1 MTTLPSWD
9 PCFAPVSR
17 PALSDRARV
26 RVVQVMATGTNG
38 GAQEHVYNLVSRMNR
53 DRYDVSVVSLSPGSA
68 VRKLQRLGIDV
79 TVIDEPDDAIATGI
93 LAAHL
98 FDVRADVIHNHM
110 YRAEIVGT
118 KAAIALGEAGHRRPW
133 VISTVHSSRIRPAED
148 QDALRRLTPSINHL
162 IVVSNAIDRK
172 VVEEGRTTAPRSK
185 IYNGVDLERYDH
197 QEACCTLR
205 EEYGMEPGSPIVG
218 VVGRLELEKGHPT
231 LLEAWP
237 LVLQDVP
244 SAYLMV
250 VGEGSR
256 LEALRE
262 IARVQGV
269 ERHVVFTGRRD
280 DIPAVTAAFDVAV
293 LPSYREAQGLTILE
307 AMALSRPVVA
317 SNVGGI
323 PEMIDDGVSGL
334 LVPPHD
340 PPALAAAIVRLLRD
354 HQLADMLGRAGH
366 DLVHD
371 RFCVQLMVDAVQD
384 LYDEGARAV
393 RPREVATVA
402 G

>member
-1 MTTLPSWD
+1 MTPPQAAD
-9 PCFAPVSR
+9 PCVAPLVRAPVPGR
-17 PALSDRARV
+17 GRV

-38 GAQEHVYNLVSRMNR
+38 GAQEHVFNLVSRM
-53 DRYDVSVVSLSPGSA
+53 DHAYYDVSVVSLSPGSA
-68 VRKLQRLGIDV
+68 VRKLQRAGFDV

-93 LAAHL
+93 LAAYL
-98 FDVRADVIHNHM
+98 ADARADVVHNHM

-133 VISTVHSSRIRPAED
+133 VISTVHSSRVRSDED
-148 QDALRRLTPSINHL
+148 QEALRRLTPLMDHL
-162 IVVSNAIDRK
+162 IVVSNAIERK
-172 VVEEGRTTAPRSK
+172 VVDEGRSGTSRSL
-185 IYNGVDLERYDH
+185 IYNGVDLERYNH
-197 QEACCTLR
+197 QEPCCTLR
-205 EEYGMEPGSPIVG
+205 DEYGMDPDSPIVG

-237 LVLQDVP
+237 LVLAAVP
-244 SAYLMV
+244 QAYLLI

-256 LEALRE
+256 LDALHD
-262 IARVQGV
+262 IARQQRI

-323 PEMIDDGVSGL
+323 PEMIEDGVTGL

-340 PPALAAAIVRLLRD
+340 PPALAAAVVRLLRD
-354 HQLADMLGRAGH
+354 HPLADMIGRAGH

-371 RFCVQLMVDAVQD
+371 RFCVQLMVNAVQA

-393 RPREVATVA
+393 RPRTLTTIA